1 MLTLIQNIEFKNHN
15 CEFQK
20 RMSQDIAKIKKDKNL
35 LISADKTTNFYRL
48 DAHSYKQ
55 LMNSAVTK
63 SYMKAPTN
71 AAAKIISAE
80 KQQIAKNLNLDN
92 RIDALNRTLPI
103 TQHAD

>member
-1 MLTLIQNIEFKNHN
+1 
-15 CEFQK
+15 
-20 RMSQDIAKIKKDKNL
+20 MSQDIAKIKKDKNL

-71 AAAKIISAE
+71 AAAKIISVE
-80 KQQIAKNLNLDN
+80 KQIAKNLNLDN